1 MEASTVLVCGLD
13 ADARLRLR
21 VHRHRSELTDVHG
34 APSLLASQPAVS
46 GGLASQLPA
55 LCLPDGVTFRSAPLP
70 PQFFTTAVA
79 QPGGD
84 LHLACLHYYERL
96 PPAAPRPS

>member
-55 LCLPDGVTFRSAPLP
+55 LCLPDGVTFAASPGGPGDVARFVLSP
-70 PQFFTTAVA
+70 VA
-79 QPGGD
+79 QLNAD
-84 LHLACLHYYERL
+84 LAEI
-96 PPAAPRPS
+96 SEQ